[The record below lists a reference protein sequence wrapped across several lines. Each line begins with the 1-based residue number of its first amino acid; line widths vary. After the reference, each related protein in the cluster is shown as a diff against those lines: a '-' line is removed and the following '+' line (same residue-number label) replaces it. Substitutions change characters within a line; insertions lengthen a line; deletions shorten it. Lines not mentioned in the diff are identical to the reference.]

1 MRWEDGRRSDNIE
14 DDRAAGNIGNGGI
27 GGGGFAGGGFG
38 GGGFGGGGIRI
49 GGGLGLIA
57 VVFIALLFGVD
68 PSALLQDLSGG
79 DTASYQNAP
88 DETIQR
94 NDQAKL
100 DANGEDTDE
109 MKDFVSTVL
118 ASTEDTWSEIFQ
130 QAGRQYRDPKLV
142 LFSGSIRSACGFAQS
157 ASGPFYCP
165 ADSKVYI
172 DLSFYDDLRERFH
185 APGDFAQAYVI
196 AHEVGHHVQHL
207 LGLTDK
213 ADRLRARMDQTQ
225 ANALS
230 VQIELQADCL
240 AGIWA
245 NRADRERHII
255 EAGDIDEALQAAAA
269 IGDDRLQKQM
279 QGYVVPDSFTH
290 GTSAQRVHW
299 FKAGF
304 ASGNIADCDTS
315 HI

>member
-1 MRWEDGRRSDNIE
+1 MRWRTERRSDNVE
-14 DDRAAGNIGNGGI
+14 DDRAAGGMGNGGF
-27 GGGGFAGGGFG
+27 GGGGFR

-79 DTASYQNAP
+79 DSASYQSAP
-88 DETIQR
+88 DQTTQR
-94 NDQAKL
+94 NDQASL
-100 DANGEDTDE
+100 SGNEEDVDE

-118 ASTEDTWSEIFQ
+118 ASTEDTWSDIFQ

-142 LFSGSIRSACGFAQS
+142 LFSGGIRSACGFAQS

-172 DLSFYDDLRERFH
+172 DLSFYDDLRQRFH

-213 ADRLRARMDQTQ
+213 ADRLRSQMNETQ

-290 GTSAQRVHW
+290 GSSAHCCRSAGSSAEWQRRLPI
-299 FKAGF
+299 KEA
-304 ASGNIADCDTS
+304 AAI
-315 HI
+315 

>member
-1 MRWEDGRRSDNIE
+1 MLWRGGRRSDNVE
-14 DDRAAGNIGNGGI
+14 DERGAGGGIGGGI
-27 GGGGFAGGGFG
+27 GGGGFRGGGFG
-38 GGGFGGGGIRI
+38 GGGLRI
-49 GGGLGLIA
+49 GGGLGLVA
-57 VVFIALLFGVD
+57 VVVIALLFGVD
-68 PSALLQDLSGG
+68 PSALLQDLSNGGG
-79 DTASYQNAP
+79 DTSNQSAP
-88 DETIQR
+88 DTSPQR
-94 NDQAKL
+94 SDQAQL
-100 DANGEDTDE
+100 DGNGGNTDE
-109 MKDFVSTVL
+109 MKDFVSSVL

-130 QAGRQYRDPKLV
+130 QNGRQYRDPKLV
-142 LFSGSIRSACGFAQS
+142 LFSGSVRSACGFAES

-172 DLSFYDDLRERFH
+172 DLSFYDELRQRFH

-196 AHEVGHHVQHL
+196 AHEIGHHVQHL

-213 ADRLRARMDQTQ
+213 ADRLRSQMNDTQ
-225 ANALS
+225 ANVLS

-245 NRADRERHII
+245 NHADRERHII

-269 IGDDRLQKQM
+269 IGDDRLQKQS

-304 ASGNIADCDTS
+304 QSGDLTDCDTS
-315 HI
+315 GS

>member
-1 MRWEDGRRSDNIE
+1 MLWRGGRRSDNVE
-14 DDRAAGNIGNGGI
+14 DERGAGGGGGGL
-27 GGGGFAGGGFG
+27 GGGGFRGGGFG
-38 GGGFGGGGIRI
+38 GGGMRI
-49 GGGLGLIA
+49 GGGLGLVA
-57 VVFIALLFGVD
+57 VVVIALLFGVD
-68 PSALLQDLSGG
+68 PSALLQGLSNGG
-79 DTASYQNAP
+79 DTSYQDAP
-88 DETIQR
+88 GTSPQR
-94 NDQAKL
+94 SDQAQL
-100 DANGEDTDE
+100 DGQDGGTDE
-109 MKDFVSTVL
+109 MKDFVSSVL

-130 QAGRQYRDPKLV
+130 QNGQQYQDPKLV
-142 LFSGSIRSACGFAQS
+142 LFSGSVRSACGFAES

-172 DLSFYDDLRERFH
+172 DLSFYDELRQRFH

-196 AHEVGHHVQHL
+196 AHEIGHHVQHL

-213 ADRLRARMDQTQ
+213 ADRLRSKMSDTQ

-245 NRADRERHII
+245 NHADRERHII

-269 IGDDRLQKQM
+269 IGDDRLQKQA

-299 FKAGF
+299 FKTGF
-304 ASGNIADCDTS
+304 QSGDLTTCDTS
-315 HI
+315 GS

>member
-1 MRWEDGRRSDNIE
+1 MLWRGGRQSDNVE
-14 DDRAAGNIGNGGI
+14 DQRGARGGF
-27 GGGGFAGGGFG
+27 GGGTGGGFRGGGFG
-38 GGGFGGGGIRI
+38 GGGMRI

-57 VVFIALLFGVD
+57 VVVIALLFGVD
-68 PSALLQDLSGG
+68 PSALLQDLSNGG
-79 DTASYQNAP
+79 DATYQDTP
-88 DETIQR
+88 DSSPQPG
-94 NDQAKL
+94 DQAQL
-100 DANGEDTDE
+100 GSSSTDE

-118 ASTEDTWSEIFQ
+118 GSTEDTWGEIFQ
-130 QAGRQYRDPKLV
+130 QNGRQYRDPKLV
-142 LFSGSIRSACGFAQS
+142 LFSGSIRSACGFAE
-157 ASGPFYCP
+157 AAAGPFYCP
-165 ADSKVYI
+165 TDSKVYI
-172 DLSFYDDLRERFH
+172 DLSFYDELRQRFH

-213 ADRLRARMDQTQ
+213 ADRLRSGMSDSQ

-230 VQIELQADCL
+230 VQIELQADCF

-245 NRADRERHII
+245 NRADKERHII

-279 QGYVVPDSFTH
+279 QGYIVPDSFTH

-304 ASGNIADCDTS
+304 QSGDLADCDTS
-315 HI
+315 GS

>member
-1 MRWEDGRRSDNIE
+1 MLWRGGRRSDNVE
-14 DDRAAGNIGNGGI
+14 DERGAGGGI
-27 GGGGFAGGGFG
+27 GGSGMGGGGFRGGGFG
-38 GGGFGGGGIRI
+38 GGGLRI
-49 GGGLGLIA
+49 GGGLGLVA
-57 VVFIALLFGVD
+57 VVVIALLFGVD
-68 PSALLQDLSGG
+68 PSALLQDLSNGGG
-79 DTASYQNAP
+79 DTSYQSAP
-88 DETIQR
+88 GTSPQR
-94 NDQAKL
+94 SDQAQL
-100 DANGEDTDE
+100 DSNGGNTDE
-109 MKDFVSTVL
+109 MKDFVSSVL

-130 QAGRQYRDPKLV
+130 QNGRQYRDPKLV
-142 LFSGSIRSACGFAQS
+142 LFSGSVRSACGFAES

-172 DLSFYDDLRERFH
+172 DLSFYDELRQRFH

-196 AHEVGHHVQHL
+196 AHEIGHHVQHL

-213 ADRLRARMDQTQ
+213 ADRLRSQMSDTQ

-245 NRADRERHII
+245 NHADRKRHII

-269 IGDDRLQKQM
+269 IGDDRLQKQT

-304 ASGNIADCDTS
+304 QSGDLNDCDTS
-315 HI
+315 GS

>member
-1 MRWEDGRRSDNIE
+1 MRWRNERRSDNIE

-27 GGGGFAGGGFG
+27 GGGGFGGGGFG